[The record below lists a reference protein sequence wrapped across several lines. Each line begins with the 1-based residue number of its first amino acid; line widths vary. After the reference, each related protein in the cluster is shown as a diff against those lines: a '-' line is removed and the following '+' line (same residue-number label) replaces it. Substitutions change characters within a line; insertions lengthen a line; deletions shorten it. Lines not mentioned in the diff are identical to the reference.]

1 MKKILVTWWLWFIWS
16 YFIKLALQKGYYIIN
31 IDKKTYASRKD
42 LGFEKNPNYELV
54 EEDICSIKK
63 ISDWLDYVVHFAAE
77 SHVDNSIETPKK
89 FLDSNIYGVYN
100 MLELIKNSDNNP
112 EFIYI
117 STDEVYWEIISGSFS
132 ENSEIK
138 ASNVYAATKVAAE
151 QLVFA
156 YWKTNW
162 LKYKICRST
171 NNYWY
176 WQDAEK
182 LLAKTIKYSLEWKK
196 MTIHWDWK
204 YFREWIYVWD
214 NVAWIF
220 TVLEKWSVGEVYNI
234 WSGVEYDNLT
244 MVKKVLKEIWL
255 AEDFYENV
263 KNRKWQDIRYSLDSS
278 KIRKLWWE
286 PKMLV
291 DDYISIYIDKT
302 KNKDEGR
309 FL

>member
-1 MKKILVTWWLWFIWS
+1 
-16 YFIKLALQKGYYIIN
+16 
-31 IDKKTYASRKD
+31 
-42 LGFEKNPNYELV
+42 
-54 EEDICSIKK
+54 
-63 ISDWLDYVVHFAAE
+63 
-77 SHVDNSIETPKK
+77 
-89 FLDSNIYGVYN
+89 